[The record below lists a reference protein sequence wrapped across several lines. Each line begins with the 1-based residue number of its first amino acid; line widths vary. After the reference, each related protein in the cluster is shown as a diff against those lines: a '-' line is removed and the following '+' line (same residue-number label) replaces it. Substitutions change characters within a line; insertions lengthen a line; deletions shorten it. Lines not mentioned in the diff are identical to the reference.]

1 MLFNKELLNAELQ
14 INDDNSAIDQ
24 ADCQVLA
31 LFLATLVSDSRDLIR
46 HSEAAHRCGDTLAHL
61 LKK

>member
-1 MLFNKELLNAELQ
+1 MFLNKELLNAELQ
-14 INDDNSAIDQ
+14 INDDDGAINQ

-31 LFLATLVSDSRDLIR
+31 LFLTTLVSDSRDLIR
-46 HSEAAHRCGDTLAHL
+46 HSEAAHRCRDALTHL